1 MNPAAHLLNV
11 IITAAA
17 RGEARPQDAERKI
30 AEYFGEY
37 SANPPPGLV
46 SSMDALIIASTNAV
60 SLRVSRVQ
68 GVGRM
73 GDARLI

>member
-37 SANPPPGLV
+37 SANPPL
-46 SSMDALIIASTNAV
+46 ALCRQWT
-60 SLRVSRVQ
+60 
-68 GVGRM
+68 
-73 GDARLI
+73 RL